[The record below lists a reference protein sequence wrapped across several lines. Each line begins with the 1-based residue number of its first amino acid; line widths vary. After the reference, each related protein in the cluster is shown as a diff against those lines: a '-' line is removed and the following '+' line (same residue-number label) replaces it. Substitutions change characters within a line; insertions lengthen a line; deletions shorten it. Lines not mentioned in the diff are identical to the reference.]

1 MAKLETYTVEIA
13 AQRSYQV
20 AASSFSEAAKH
31 GLELHAMGG
40 FPNGKV
46 LGSRRNEE
54 NRDRECL
61 GCCKLCGCYL
71 FEGDQCFHDDGL
83 KCHSCEERAAA

>member
-46 LGSRRNEE
+46 LGARRNEE

-61 GCCKLCGCYL
+61 GCCQRCGCYL
-71 FEGDQCFHDDGL
+71 FEGDPHINLPALQCL
-83 KCHSCEERAAA
+83 SCERASA